1 MSPRAFLL
9 SIVCGVIVC
18 GCNTAPHSTR
28 AATDSGISHAAST
41 SIDTVA
47 VSPPSAAPEPLVD
60 AAPTQA
66 PDSTPAAIVRR
77 YYAAIAAHDYDA
89 AYALWGQN
97 GQTSHQSRT
106 QFAAGFAQTANVH
119 VTITD
124 SVRIEGAAGSQYA
137 TIPVAVDATLRDGSM
152 QHFTGTYTLRRAM
165 VTGASE
171 ADRRW
176 HIYSAELHAVH

>member
-1 MSPRAFLL
+1 MA
-9 SIVCGVIVC
+9 CGVIVC
-18 GCNTAPHSTR
+18 GCNAAPQATR
-28 AATDSGISHAAST
+28 AATDSSISHSAST
-41 SIDTVA
+41 SADSVA
-47 VSPPSAAPEPLVD
+47 APSRSAAPEPLVD

-66 PDSTPAAIVRR
+66 PDSTPVAIVRR
-77 YYAAIAAHDYDA
+77 YYAAIAAHDYHA

-97 GQTSHQSRT
+97 GQASHQSRT

-137 TIPVAVDATLRDGSM
+137 TIPVAVDATLRDGSV